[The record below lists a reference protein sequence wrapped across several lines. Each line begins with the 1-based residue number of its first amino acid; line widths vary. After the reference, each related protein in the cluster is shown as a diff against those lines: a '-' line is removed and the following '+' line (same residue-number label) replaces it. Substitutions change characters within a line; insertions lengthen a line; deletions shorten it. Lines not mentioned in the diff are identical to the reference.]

1 VLICGP
7 VPFGAENSQFRGEE
21 ALKRIAT
28 AIGLSLLFGSL
39 VSASPA
45 RAADEVQLLPD
56 NILAATSDEMTEPGK
71 YKKDGPWTIGMSFPG
86 LGNTWIVQ
94 MVHETKFTAAQ
105 NDKIEDFIFT
115 EAGWQPAKQVA
126 DIEDLVARKVD
137 ALIVA
142 PMAPPTVQKQIQAAV
157 DAGIPVITYGTTDGL
172 LASTVEINLG
182 GKSFGR
188 AGGEW
193 LVNKLD
199 GKGTIWVF
207 RGIAG
212 VVEETLRYEGLT
224 EALEGSDIKIGAEV
238 FGDWNYTKGKQLCEN
253 LVLSGQPVDAIWFS
267 GADMTRAC
275 VDVFNDTGKELVPMT
290 GEGNN
295 GFLRIWSEND
305 LDSVAPIYTP
315 GIGPALV
322 RAAVALLEGKSLH
335 KSYFSDPKPISNA
348 TLDDYYRK
356 DLNDAFWVTSTLPE
370 DEIQKMFAR

>member
-1 VLICGP
+1 MKRAWMAVALAASIGTAMAP
-7 VPFGAENSQFRGEE
+7 VHANAEVAVE
-21 ALKRIAT
+21 
-28 AIGLSLLFGSL
+28 
-39 VSASPA
+39 
-45 RAADEVQLLPD
+45 LLPAEL
-56 NILAATSDEMTEPGK
+56 LAPTTQETTRPDQ
-71 YKKDGPWTIGMSFPG
+71 YKKEGPWTIGMSFPG

-105 NDKIEDFIFT
+105 NSKIEEFVFT

-126 DIEDLVARKVD
+126 DIEDLIARKVD

-142 PMAPPTVQKQIQAAV
+142 PMAPSVVQKQVEAAV
-157 DAGIPVITYGTTDGL
+157 AAGIPVITYGSSEGL
-172 LASTVEINLG
+172 LPSATEINLG
-182 GKSFGR
+182 GEAFGR

-193 LVNKLD
+193 LRQKLD

-212 VVEETLRYEGLT
+212 VNEETLRYDGMVKS
-224 EALEGSDIKIGAEV
+224 LEGSDITIGAEV

-253 LVLSGQPVDAIWFS
+253 LVLSGQPVDGIWFS

-295 GFLRIWSEND
+295 GFFRIWTEKQ
-305 LDSVAPIYTP
+305 LDSVAPVYTP

-322 RAAVALLEGKSLH
+322 RATVALLEGEVLY
-335 KSYFSDPKPISNA
+335 KSYYSDPAPINNDTVS
-348 TLDDYYRK
+348 DYYRPE
-356 DLNDAFWVTSTLPE
+356 LNDAYWVPSTLPE
-370 DEIQKMFAR
+370 DEIQNVFKR